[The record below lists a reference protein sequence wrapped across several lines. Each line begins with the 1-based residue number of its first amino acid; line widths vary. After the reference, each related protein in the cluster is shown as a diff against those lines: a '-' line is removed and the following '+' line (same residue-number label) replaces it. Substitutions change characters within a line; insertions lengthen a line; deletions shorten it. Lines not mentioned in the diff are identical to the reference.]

1 MGLRSVRIP
10 PYQVIAAGLLSWW
23 PDDRRGRQGIETVQ
37 KQQPID
43 SSRNVL
49 RKPNPRQPLPRS
61 GGTSGIMKMMKSTN
75 PNMAREPPTRSI
87 LLLGCCVVPVG
98 RHFCSRT
105 GLLRQDPWRPIAACQ
120 PKPADSAE
128 SIAASTNHG
137 RLSSLSDSRRES
149 GKAGD
154 GLSSPR
160 SSCILHG
167 AVHRTVCVWTATK
180 RPQTQCRCDDAGLQ
194 VAGLLFFL
202 EAASG
207 SGLAGWSS
215 FPQRLGKDEGLT
227 NLNSTSTSLHPSPRS
242 MIHDP

>member
-120 PKPADSAE
+120 PNPPTALNRSQPPLIMDASAAYQTRGANRERRAMACRVLDRAAFCTVRCTELFVFGQRQRDPKPSAAVTMLDCRLPGCC
-128 SIAASTNHG
+128 SFWKPLQGLGLRVGAAFRNV
-137 RLSSLSDSRRES
+137 S
-149 GKAGD
+149 GKMRD
-154 GLSSPR
+154 
-160 SSCILHG
+160 
-167 AVHRTVCVWTATK
+167 
-180 RPQTQCRCDDAGLQ
+180 
-194 VAGLLFFL
+194 
-202 EAASG
+202 
-207 SGLAGWSS
+207 
-215 FPQRLGKDEGLT
+215 
-227 NLNSTSTSLHPSPRS
+227 
-242 MIHDP
+242 